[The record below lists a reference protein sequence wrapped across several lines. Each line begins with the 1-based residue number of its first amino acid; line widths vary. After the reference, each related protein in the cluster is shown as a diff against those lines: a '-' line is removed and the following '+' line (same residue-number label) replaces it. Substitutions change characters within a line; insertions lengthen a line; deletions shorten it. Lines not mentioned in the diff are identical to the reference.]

1 MNKDDD
7 RTNVKSSPRVLD
19 ILQKF
24 ESNVTSNNVPEA
36 SLSAADFKNANSK
49 QSPVLQRHNIS
60 KNKGSCL
67 PNRNTSNCNVN
78 SNNESRKSSP
88 PVHRKS
94 NEERHPVSVSERTR
108 IFQDLGNS
116 FQNPPIALKP
126 SVKRKTNTNNLTNS
140 EDYDCEPLPTGP
152 PPQKP
157 PRTYMLSPE
166 KQLAAEDSMNV
177 NFDSEA
183 YDMQQL
189 GNRPIPAT
197 RKKRLNSEKKVTLVP
212 ETQEAS
218 TESRISVV
226 DEVKIQHQS
235 SSFLHGRF
243 ENLTLLSKETEI
255 SKIENRKTLQRKLSS
270 PVNHPNKSNSG
281 SVRRK
286 DIQRPKNPPP
296 KPPPPNFSGQDSVK
310 KVKNESSMSDS
321 TNINNTSQFYMD
333 PQTKETEKM
342 SSISHSP
349 VKLSNLQKSHSDE
362 NLYAVPVTANK
373 SCNQPIKVKSLPKN
387 EYAAPYEI
395 LHLKRKEP
403 EELHYM
409 SSPVPGFEKK
419 KLESTPR
426 NQRKVKTAIKDII
439 NQSFS
444 ALKKTFTTKS
454 GLPEEGAEDSD
465 DENDVSV
472 EDVRERIIYVQS
484 IKHKAGPTVFVTSQP
499 RLFEYLLVI
508 GLEWVDSASKNHPI
522 VFAQFPEQ
530 IEFKQDKGLIAKF
543 CYPDSDSWK
552 PVSEYESETYSFVL
566 TDDKGVQTFAY
577 CKRTLPPSQDPCTP
591 IVYCLVCTERDF
603 HFYKK
608 LLDEIENRL
617 NQINAPSNSF
627 LEELYDRNLPKP
639 GEVFYCPE
647 SLKGDE
653 EVSIQRS
660 ADAQTESV
668 EFSHLLKALH
678 VETLIKAFS
687 VILMERR
694 ILFCANTLTVLTQ
707 CVQGLAALLYPFTWQ
722 HTLVPVIP
730 ETMLDLCSLP
740 APFVMGVLT
749 NSIDKVKELPLE
761 DVLIVDL
768 DYSRIIQETVD
779 INATIIPRKIR
790 AALSTA
796 LTLAN
801 SMTDPTAM
809 YLTTVMSETF
819 VRMFVHLV
827 GHYENH
833 IIVNQ
838 DGDLHFERDSFCKAP
853 YSRGIQMFLKWF
865 CETQTFD
872 VFINKRLN
880 TTALHMKKRRDF
892 DLFERRCE
900 EHRLD
905 MEQLS
910 QTFKGNF
917 REIGKKVKDFSEFV
931 INCYQYLVL
940 F

>member
-1 MNKDDD
+1 MNLCTTFVKPRCVDGTPWSEDITLSKASSDPGNTFFNPTFRCPRMTLHSRRLLHPTHPYLTQKWCKDHFSRFWDKKIGFL
-7 RTNVKSSPRVLD
+7 KSRHQSNDVLA
-19 ILQKF
+19 KF
-24 ESNVTSNNVPEA
+24 YRGVA
-36 SLSAADFKNANSK
+36 
-49 QSPVLQRHNIS
+49 
-60 KNKGSCL
+60 
-67 PNRNTSNCNVN
+67 
-78 SNNESRKSSP
+78 
-88 PVHRKS
+88 
-94 NEERHPVSVSERTR
+94 
-108 IFQDLGNS
+108 
-116 FQNPPIALKP
+116 ALK
-126 SVKRKTNTNNLTNS
+126 
-140 EDYDCEPLPTGP
+140 
-152 PPQKP
+152 
-157 PRTYMLSPE
+157 
-166 KQLAAEDSMNV
+166 
-177 NFDSEA
+177 EA
-183 YDMQQL
+183 
-189 GNRPIPAT
+189 
-197 RKKRLNSEKKVTLVP
+197 
-212 ETQEAS
+212 
-218 TESRISVV
+218 
-226 DEVKIQHQS
+226 
-235 SSFLHGRF
+235 
-243 ENLTLLSKETEI
+243 
-255 SKIENRKTLQRKLSS
+255 
-270 PVNHPNKSNSG
+270 
-281 SVRRK
+281 
-286 DIQRPKNPPP
+286 
-296 KPPPPNFSGQDSVK
+296 
-310 KVKNESSMSDS
+310 
-321 TNINNTSQFYMD
+321 
-333 PQTKETEKM
+333 
-342 SSISHSP
+342 
-349 VKLSNLQKSHSDE
+349 
-362 NLYAVPVTANK
+362 
-373 SCNQPIKVKSLPKN
+373 
-387 EYAAPYEI
+387 
-395 LHLKRKEP
+395 
-403 EELHYM
+403 
-409 SSPVPGFEKK
+409 
-419 KLESTPR
+419 
-426 NQRKVKTAIKDII
+426 
-439 NQSFS
+439 
-444 ALKKTFTTKS
+444 
-454 GLPEEGAEDSD
+454 
-465 DENDVSV
+465 
-472 EDVRERIIYVQS
+472 
-484 IKHKAGPTVFVTSQP
+484 
-499 RLFEYLLVI
+499 LF
-508 GLEWVDSASKNHPI
+508 
-522 VFAQFPEQ
+522 
-530 IEFKQDKGLIAKF
+530 
-543 CYPDSDSWK
+543 
-552 PVSEYESETYSFVL
+552 ETYSFVL

-608 LLDEIENRL
+608 LLENRL